1 MPTTLLLDLADA
13 APAPWRM
20 AAAQADPRL
29 AAGRASRNLVQCGE
43 IEAPEGVICLAA
55 GLTAEVEQAL
65 AAWNGAPPCPVL
77 LLTPAPAAGDDE
89 MARALAVGI
98 HEWSALDADALSPA
112 AFAHALAQARARWR
126 HEGRLREALARAQAQ
141 LEERKWVERA
151 KGVLMSG
158 RGMDEDAAFRL
169 LRGAAMNVNL
179 RVGELSRAVFEAA
192 QWADA
197 MNRAGQLRMLSQR
210 CVRLVAQ
217 RVLRIDA
224 RAAASLAAASAQRVR
239 ENLALLAQQ
248 CAGTGAEA
256 ACAEAARCWQ
266 ALAELLDAPRADAAL
281 LPEVDRRAEA
291 LLAAAER
298 LTEALQAA
306 AGRRALHI
314 VNQCGRQRLR
324 VQRIAKDSLL
334 AALQQP
340 AAAPSASARDAAL
353 DEFEQVLRDL
363 EQAPLSSA
371 EIRATLAQVRDEWL
385 RLLAGLRSAGRSD
398 GRRTVVHASENLLE
412 RLDALTAAYEHSL
425 QVIMS

>member
-1 MPTTLLLDLADA
+1 MTTTLLLDLADA
-13 APAPWRM
+13 APAPWR
-20 AAAQADPRL
+20 AAVAQADPVL
-29 AAGRASRNLVQCGE
+29 AAGRASRTLVQCSAT
-43 IEAPEGVICLAA
+43 EAPELVICLADGMTDA
-55 GLTAEVEQAL
+55 VAQAL
-65 AAWNGAPPCPVL
+65 AAWNGAPPCAVL
-77 LLTPAPAAGDDE
+77 LLTPAPAAGAAE
-89 MARALAVGI
+89 MARALALGV
-98 HEWSALDADALSPA
+98 HEWTALPAEALSPA
-112 AFAHALAQARARWR
+112 AFAHAQAQAQVRWQ
-126 HEGRLREALARAQAQ
+126 HERGLREALARAQAQ
-141 LEERKWVERA
+141 LDERKWVERA

-217 RVLRIDA
+217 RLLRIDA
-224 RAAASLAAASAQRVR
+224 RDAAALGAASAQRVR
-239 ENLALLAQQ
+239 DNLAMLAQQ
-248 CAGTGAEA
+248 CADTPAQE
-256 ACAEAARCWQ
+256 ACADAARCWQ
-266 ALAELLDAPRADAAL
+266 ALAELLDTPRADPAL
-281 LPEVDRRAEA
+281 LPETDRRAEA

-324 VQRIAKDSLL
+324 VQRIAKDCLV
-334 AALQQP
+334 AALQAP
-340 AAAPSASARDAAL
+340 AVPARGGDVAL

-363 EQAPLSSA
+363 EQAPLSST
-371 EIRATLAQVRDEWL
+371 EIRSTLAQVRDEWL
-385 RLLAGLRSAGRSD
+385 RLLAGLRSAERAD
-398 GRRTVVHASENLLE
+398 GRRAVVHASENLLE